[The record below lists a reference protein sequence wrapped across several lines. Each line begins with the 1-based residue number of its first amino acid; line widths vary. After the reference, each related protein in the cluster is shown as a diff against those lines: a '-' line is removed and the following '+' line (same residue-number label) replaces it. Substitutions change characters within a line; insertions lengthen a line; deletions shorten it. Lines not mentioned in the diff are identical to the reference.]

1 MALKQFQSLKYRD
14 GLAKKRQRRFLA
26 RVVTIVIAGLTG
38 VVALGWV
45 VFFSG
50 WFTIRDVSANGLLDS
65 RKGQVLEIVQQ
76 QLGRRWL
83 GLPIGNNIILFPSSH
98 IESFLQASFPFIQ
111 TVNINKGFFHSLTID
126 VIERQPEGI
135 WCFSDDCSYYDRN
148 GILIAPAPRSSGFLM
163 LTVNDMRQN
172 LVRVIDLKFLTA
184 IQTILSGLDSQGIKV
199 KSITIP
205 VGTFTEFD
213 VATANG
219 YPIKFSI
226 DSDLVGQVHAL
237 EVYRKQHT
245 DPNPPYQ
252 YLDLRFNGRVYYK

>member
-26 RVVTIVIAGLTG
+26 RVTAIVIVGLAGII
-38 VVALGWV
+38 ALGWA

-50 WFTIRDVSANGLLDS
+50 WFTIRDVSTDRLPDS
-65 RKGQVLEIVQQ
+65 RKSQVLEVVQQ

-83 GLPIGNNIILFPSSH
+83 GLPIGNNIILFPLSR
-98 IESFLQASFPFIQ
+98 IESSLKTSLPFIQ
-111 TVNINKGFFHSLTID
+111 SVNINKVFFHDLKID
-126 VIERQPEGI
+126 ILERQPEGI
-135 WCFSDDCSYYDRN
+135 WCFGDDCSYYDHN

-172 LVRVIDLKFLTA
+172 LVRIVDLKFLTA
-184 IQTILSGLDSQGIKV
+184 IQTILSSLDSQGIKV

-205 VGTFTEFD
+205 AGTFTEFD

-226 DSDLVGQVHAL
+226 DSDLAGQVRAL
-237 EVYRKQHT
+237 EIYRKQHT

-252 YLDLRFNGRVYYK
+252 YLDLRFDGRVYYK